1 MSPACTVWVSMSEI
15 AHATAGSPP
24 AAHPRD
30 RRWRNTLLGLGF
42 CSPLLCLFVFLVLYP
57 ILYMI
62 YMGLDRQI
70 YEDIFEDPI
79 FIQTLWNTVIFVGV
93 AVNVKMALALVL
105 SAVFNTESR
114 FTRILSGLFLLPWAI
129 PSLPGILAFRWM
141 LNGQWGIVNKI
152 LNDLGFAGY
161 PWLVRRPTAL
171 AAAIVYHI
179 WKYLPFW
186 TLIFVAGRRSI
197 PRELYEAGEIDGTSP
212 LQRFGYITFP
222 MLRNL
227 FMICSLLSM
236 VFTLGDFVII
246 KIMTGGAPG
255 DSSHVLS
262 TLAYRYTFLMG
273 KIDWGVGTFVVALP
287 VTLLFIFILIRW
299 VK

>member
-1 MSPACTVWVSMSEI
+1 MSHTVVAPADQ
-15 AHATAGSPP
+15 APP
-24 AAHPRD
+24 ARAD
-30 RRWRNTLLGLGF
+30 RWLGKTALGLAF
-42 CSPLLCLFVFLVLYP
+42 CSPLLLLFLCLVLYP

-62 YMGLDRQI
+62 YMGLDWDI
-70 YEDIFEDPI
+70 YEDIFSDPI
-79 FIQTLWNTVIFVGV
+79 FIQTLWNTVIFVGA
-93 AVNVKMALALVL
+93 AVNIKMALALIL
-105 SAVFNTESR
+105 SALFNTENR
-114 FTRILSGLFLLPWAI
+114 FARILSGLFLLPWAI

-171 AAAIVYHI
+171 AAAVVYHI

-197 PRELYEAGEIDGTSP
+197 PREMYEAGEIDGTTP
-212 LQRFGYITFP
+212 LQRFRYITVP

-236 VFTLGDFVII
+236 VFSLGDFVII
-246 KIMTGGAPG
+246 RIMTGGAPG
-255 DSSHVLS
+255 DSTHVLS

-273 KIDWGVGTFVVALP
+273 KIDWGVGTFITALP
-287 VTLLFIFILIRW
+287 VTFLFIFILIRW

>member
-1 MSPACTVWVSMSEI
+1 MAQSIQATVTSVVF
-15 AHATAGSPP
+15 H
-24 AAHPRD
+24 
-30 RRWRNTLLGLGF
+30 RRERWGRKTLLGLAF
-42 CSPLLCLFVFLVLYP
+42 CSPLILVFLVLVITP
-57 ILYMI
+57 MLYEI
-62 YMGLDRQI
+62 YLGLDRTI
-70 YEDIFEDPI
+70 YPAIFSDPI

-93 AVNVKMALALVL
+93 AVNIKMILALVV
-105 SAVFNTESR
+105 SALFAADHWAV
-114 FTRILSGLFLLPWAI
+114 RILSGIFLLPWAI

-161 PWLVRRPTAL
+161 PWLVRRPSAL

-186 TLIFVAGRRSI
+186 TLMFVAGRRSI
-197 PRELYEAGEIDGTSP
+197 PKDLYEASDIDGAQP
-212 LQRFGYITFP
+212 LQKFRFITFP

-227 FMICSLLSM
+227 YLICSLLSM

-255 DSSHVLS
+255 DSTHVLA
-262 TLAYRYTFLMG
+262 TLAYRYTFQMG
-273 KIDWGVGTFVVALP
+273 KLDWGVGTFITALP
-287 VTLLFIFILIRW
+287 VTLLFIFILIRS

>member
-1 MSPACTVWVSMSEI
+1 MDRASVAAPALLVPM
-15 AHATAGSPP
+15 
-24 AAHPRD
+24 
-30 RRWRNTLLGLGF
+30 RRERWLRKTLLGLAF
-42 CSPLLCLFVFLVLYP
+42 CSPLVLLFLLLVLYP

-62 YMGLDRQI
+62 YMGLDREI
-70 YEDIFEDPI
+70 YTDIFGDPI
-79 FIQTLWNTVIFVGV
+79 FVQTLWNTAIFVGF
-93 AVNVKMALALVL
+93 AVNVKMVLALTMSGLFSVE
-105 SAVFNTESR
+105 NR
-114 FTRILSGLFLLPWAI
+114 FARILSGLFLLPWAI

-197 PRELYEAGEIDGTSP
+197 PKDLYEAAEIDGTTP
-212 LQRFGYITFP
+212 LQKFRFITLP

-227 FMICSLLSM
+227 YMICSLLSM
-236 VFTLGDFVII
+236 VFSLGDFVII

-255 DSSHVLS
+255 DSSHVLA

-273 KIDWGVGTFVVALP
+273 KIDWGVGTFITALP
-287 VTLLFIFILIRW
+287 ITLLFIFILICW

>member
-1 MSPACTVWVSMSEI
+1 MNETAATVV
-15 AHATAGSPP
+15 APL
-24 AAHPRD
+24 AAPR
-30 RRWRNTLLGLGF
+30 RERWLGKTVLGLTF
-42 CSPLLCLFVFLVLYP
+42 CGPLICLFLFLVLFP
-57 ILYMI
+57 IVFMI
-62 YMGLDRQI
+62 YMGLDRDI
-70 YEDIFEDPI
+70 YSDIFSDPI
-79 FIQTLWNTVIFVGV
+79 FIQTLWNTVVFVGV
-93 AVNVKMALALVL
+93 AVNLKMFLALVL
-105 SAVFNTESR
+105 SALFSVDHR
-114 FTRILSGLFLLPWAI
+114 FSRILSGLFLLPWAI

-161 PWLVRRPTAL
+161 PWLVRRNTAIG
-171 AAAIVYHI
+171 AAIVYHI

-197 PRELYEAGEIDGTSP
+197 PKELYEAGEIDGTAP
-212 LQRFGYITFP
+212 LQRFRFITFP

-255 DSSHVLS
+255 DSTHVLA
-262 TLAYRYTFLMG
+262 TLAYRYTFQMG
-273 KIDWGVGTFVVALP
+273 KIDWGVGTFITALP
-287 VTLLFIFILIRW
+287 ITLLFIFILIRW

>member
-1 MSPACTVWVSMSEI
+1 MSHTVVAPADQ
-15 AHATAGSPP
+15 APP
-24 AAHPRD
+24 ARAD
-30 RRWRNTLLGLGF
+30 RWLGKTALGLAF
-42 CSPLLCLFVFLVLYP
+42 CSPLLLLFLCLVLYP

-62 YMGLDRQI
+62 YMGLDWDI
-70 YEDIFEDPI
+70 YEDIFSDPI
-79 FIQTLWNTVIFVGV
+79 FIQTLWSTVIFVGA
-93 AVNVKMALALVL
+93 AVNIKMALALIL
-105 SAVFNTESR
+105 SALFNTENR
-114 FTRILSGLFLLPWAI
+114 FARILSGLFLLPWAI

-171 AAAIVYHI
+171 AAAVVYHI

-197 PRELYEAGEIDGTSP
+197 PKEMYEAGEIDGTTP
-212 LQRFGYITFP
+212 LQRFRYITVP

-236 VFTLGDFVII
+236 VFSLGDFVII

-255 DSSHVLS
+255 DSTHVLS

-273 KIDWGVGTFVVALP
+273 KIDWGVGTFITALP
-287 VTLLFIFILIRW
+287 VTFLFIFILIRW

>member
-1 MSPACTVWVSMSEI
+1 MAKNAARVLTIEAPRPERWKGKTALGFAYCAPLIFIFVVLVIYPMVYEI
-15 AHATAGSPP
+15 Y
-24 AAHPRD
+24 
-30 RRWRNTLLGLGF
+30 LGLDWKI
-42 CSPLLCLFVFLVLYP
+42 YP
-57 ILYMI
+57 A
-62 YMGLDRQI
+62 
-70 YEDIFEDPI
+70 IFSDPI
-79 FIQTLWNTVIFVGV
+79 FIQTVWNTILFVGI
-93 AVNVKMALALVL
+93 AVNVKMFLAMVL
-105 SAVFNTESR
+105 SSIFSMEHWVTKVLGG
-114 FTRILSGLFLLPWAI
+114 IFLLPWAI
-129 PSLPGILAFRWM
+129 PSLPGILSFRWM

-152 LNDLGFAGY
+152 LIDFGLEGY

-197 PRELYEAGEIDGTSP
+197 PKHLYEAGEIDGTGP
-212 LQRFGYITFP
+212 FQKFRYITFP

-227 FMICSLLSM
+227 YLICSLLSM

-255 DSSHVLS
+255 DSTHVLA
-262 TLAYRYTFLMG
+262 TLAYRYTFQMG
-273 KIDWGVGTFVVALP
+273 KIDWGVGTFVTALP

>member
-1 MSPACTVWVSMSEI
+1 LP
-15 AHATAGSPP
+15 HARADRWLGKTA
-24 AAHPRD
+24 
-30 RRWRNTLLGLGF
+30 LGLAF
-42 CSPLLCLFVFLVLYP
+42 CSPLLLLFLCLVLYP

-62 YMGLDRQI
+62 YMGLDWDI
-70 YEDIFEDPI
+70 YEDIFSDPI
-79 FIQTLWNTVIFVGV
+79 FIQTLWNTVIFVGA
-93 AVNVKMALALVL
+93 AVNIKMALALIL
-105 SAVFNTESR
+105 SALFNTENR
-114 FTRILSGLFLLPWAI
+114 FARILSGLFLLPWAI

-171 AAAIVYHI
+171 AAAVVYHI

-197 PRELYEAGEIDGTSP
+197 PREMYEAGEIDGTTP
-212 LQRFGYITFP
+212 LQRFRYITVP

-236 VFTLGDFVII
+236 VFSLGDFVII
-246 KIMTGGAPG
+246 RIMTGGAPG
-255 DSSHVLS
+255 DSTHVLS

-273 KIDWGVGTFVVALP
+273 KIDWGVGTFITALP
-287 VTLLFIFILIRW
+287 VTFLFIFILIRW

>member
-1 MSPACTVWVSMSEI
+1 MPPACTVWVSMSEI

-30 RRWRNTLLGLGF
+30 RQWRNTLLGLGF

-287 VTLLFIFILIRW
+287 ITLLFIFILIRW

>member
-1 MSPACTVWVSMSEI
+1 MSQTVVVS
-15 AHATAGSPP
+15 ATPNPP
-24 AAHPRD
+24 A
-30 RRWRNTLLGLGF
+30 RRERWLGKTALGLAF
-42 CSPLLCLFVFLVLYP
+42 CSPLLLLFLCLVLYP

-62 YMGLDRQI
+62 YMGLDWDI
-70 YEDIFEDPI
+70 YEDIFSDPI

-93 AVNVKMALALVL
+93 SVNVKMFLSLVL
-105 SAVFNTESR
+105 SALFNTENR
-114 FTRILSGLFLLPWAI
+114 FARILSGLFLLPWAI

-141 LNGQWGIVNKI
+141 LNGQWGIVNKV

-161 PWLVRRPTAL
+161 PWLVRRPTAI

-197 PRELYEAGEIDGTSP
+197 PKELYEAGEIDGTTP
-212 LQRFGYITFP
+212 LQRFRYITLP

-255 DSSHVLS
+255 DSTHVLS

-273 KIDWGVGTFVVALP
+273 KIDWGVGTFITALP

>member
-1 MSPACTVWVSMSEI
+1 MNE
-15 AHATAGSPP
+15 TAV
-24 AAHPRD
+24 AAAAPHREP
-30 RRWRNTLLGLGF
+30 WAGKTLLGLAF
-42 CSPLLCLFVFLVLYP
+42 CGPLVLLFLLLVLYP
-57 ILYMI
+57 MLYMV
-62 YMGLDRQI
+62 YMGLDWDI
-70 YEDIFEDPI
+70 YSDIFEDPI
-79 FIQTLWNTVIFVGV
+79 FVQTLWNTVIFVGV
-93 AVNVKMALALVL
+93 AVNVKMFLALTL
-105 SAVFNTESR
+105 SALFNTESR
-114 FTRILSGLFLLPWAI
+114 FARILSGLFLLPWAI

-161 PWLVRRPTAL
+161 PWLVRRPTAI
-171 AAAIVYHI
+171 AAAIIYHI

-197 PRELYEAGEIDGTSP
+197 PKELYEAGVIDGTAP
-212 LQRFGYITFP
+212 LQRFRYITFP

-227 FMICSLLSM
+227 YLICSLLSM
-236 VFTLGDFVII
+236 VFSLGDFVII

-255 DSSHVLS
+255 DSTHVLA

-273 KIDWGVGTFVVALP
+273 KLDWGVGTFVTALP
-287 VTLLFIFILIRW
+287 ITLLFIFILIRW

>member
-1 MSPACTVWVSMSEI
+1 MKE
-15 AHATAGSPP
+15 TA
-24 AAHPRD
+24 AALAAPR
-30 RRWRNTLLGLGF
+30 REAWLKPTLLGLAF
-42 CSPLLCLFVFLVLYP
+42 CGPLVVVFLALVLYP
-57 ILYMI
+57 MLYMV
-62 YMGLDRQI
+62 YMGLDWDI
-70 YEDIFEDPI
+70 YEAIFDDPI
-79 FIQTLWNTVIFVGV
+79 FIQTLWNTVIFVGL
-93 AVNVKMALALVL
+93 AVNIKMFLALTL
-105 SAVFNTESR
+105 SAIFSVENR
-114 FTRILSGLFLLPWAI
+114 FAKILSGLFLLPWAI

-152 LNDLGFAGY
+152 LNDLGVAGY

-171 AAAIVYHI
+171 GAAIVYHI

-212 LQRFGYITFP
+212 LQKFRFITLP

-236 VFTLGDFVII
+236 VFSLGDFVII

-255 DSSHVLS
+255 DSTHVLA
-262 TLAYRYTFLMG
+262 TLAYRYAFQMG
-273 KIDWGVGTFVVALP
+273 NVDWAVGTFMTALP
-287 VTLLFIFILIRW
+287 ITLLFIFILMRW

>member
-1 MSPACTVWVSMSEI
+1 MSETTSV
-15 AHATAGSPP
+15 ATLVAPS
-24 AAHPRD
+24 
-30 RRWRNTLLGLGF
+30 RREPWVRKTLLGLTF
-42 CSPLLCLFVFLVLYP
+42 CSPLVLIFLVLVITP
-57 ILYMI
+57 ITYML
-62 YMGLDRQI
+62 YMGLDWSI
-70 YEDIFEDPI
+70 YQAIFSDPI

-93 AVNVKMALALVL
+93 AVNVKIFLSLVL
-105 SAVFNTESR
+105 SALLSQENR
-114 FTRILSGLFLLPWAI
+114 MARILAGVFLLPWAI
-129 PSLPGILAFRWM
+129 PALPGILAFRWM
-141 LNGQWGIVNKI
+141 LNGQWGIVNKV

-161 PWLVRRPTAL
+161 PWLVRRNTAIG
-171 AAAIVYHI
+171 AAITYHI

-197 PRELYEAGEIDGTSP
+197 PKELYEAGVIDGTSP
-212 LQRFGYITFP
+212 LQKFRYITFP

-227 FMICSLLSM
+227 YLICSLLSM

-255 DSSHVLS
+255 DSTHVLA
-262 TLAYRYTFLMG
+262 TLAYRYTFQMARL
-273 KIDWGVGTFVVALP
+273 DWGIGTFVTALP

>member
-1 MSPACTVWVSMSEI
+1 MSHTVVAS
-15 AHATAGSPP
+15 ADQVPHARADRWLGKTA
-24 AAHPRD
+24 
-30 RRWRNTLLGLGF
+30 LGLAF
-42 CSPLLCLFVFLVLYP
+42 CSPLLLLFLCLVLYP

-62 YMGLDRQI
+62 YMGLDWDI
-70 YEDIFEDPI
+70 YEDIFSDPI
-79 FIQTLWNTVIFVGV
+79 FIQTLWNTVIFVGA
-93 AVNVKMALALVL
+93 AVNIKMALALIL
-105 SAVFNTESR
+105 SALFNTENR
-114 FTRILSGLFLLPWAI
+114 FARILSGLFLLPWAI

-171 AAAIVYHI
+171 AAAVVYHI

-197 PRELYEAGEIDGTSP
+197 PREMYEAGEIDGTTP
-212 LQRFGYITFP
+212 LQRFRYITVP

-236 VFTLGDFVII
+236 VFSLGDFVII
-246 KIMTGGAPG
+246 RIMTGGAPG
-255 DSSHVLS
+255 DSTHVLS

-273 KIDWGVGTFVVALP
+273 KIDWGVGTFITALP
-287 VTLLFIFILIRW
+287 VTFLFIFILIRW

>member
-1 MSPACTVWVSMSEI
+1 MSQ
-15 AHATAGSPP
+15 TAVVYANPNP
-24 AAHPRD
+24 TA
-30 RRWRNTLLGLGF
+30 RRERWLGKTALGLAF
-42 CSPLLCLFVFLVLYP
+42 CSPLLLLFVCLVLYP

-62 YMGLDRQI
+62 YMGLDWDI
-70 YEDIFEDPI
+70 YEDIFSDPI
-79 FIQTLWNTVIFVGV
+79 FIQTLWNTVIFVGA
-93 AVNVKMALALVL
+93 AVNIKMALALVL
-105 SAVFNTESR
+105 SALFNTENR
-114 FTRILSGLFLLPWAI
+114 FARILSGLFLLPWAI

-171 AAAIVYHI
+171 AAAVVYHI

-197 PRELYEAGEIDGTSP
+197 PKEMYEAGEIDGTTP
-212 LQRFGYITFP
+212 LQRFRYITVP

-255 DSSHVLS
+255 DSTHVLS

-273 KIDWGVGTFVVALP
+273 KIDWGVGTFITALP
-287 VTLLFIFILIRW
+287 VTFLFIFILIRW

>member
-1 MSPACTVWVSMSEI
+1 MSHTVVAS
-15 AHATAGSPP
+15 ADQAPP
-24 AAHPRD
+24 ARAD
-30 RRWRNTLLGLGF
+30 RWLGKTALGLAF
-42 CSPLLCLFVFLVLYP
+42 CSPLLLLFLCLVLYP

-62 YMGLDRQI
+62 YMGLDWDI
-70 YEDIFEDPI
+70 YEDIFSDPI
-79 FIQTLWNTVIFVGV
+79 FIQTLWNTVIFVGA
-93 AVNVKMALALVL
+93 AVNIKMALALVL
-105 SAVFNTESR
+105 SALFNTENR
-114 FTRILSGLFLLPWAI
+114 FARILSGLFLLPWAI

-171 AAAIVYHI
+171 AAAVVYHI

-197 PRELYEAGEIDGTSP
+197 PKEMYEAGEIDGTTP
-212 LQRFGYITFP
+212 LQRFRYITVP

-236 VFTLGDFVII
+236 VFSLGDFVII

-255 DSSHVLS
+255 DSTHVLS

-273 KIDWGVGTFVVALP
+273 KIDWGVGTFITALP
-287 VTLLFIFILIRW
+287 VTFLFIFILIRW

>member
-1 MSPACTVWVSMSEI
+1 MFYEVY
-15 AHATAGSPP
+15 
-24 AAHPRD
+24 
-30 RRWRNTLLGLGF
+30 LGLDW
-42 CSPLLCLFVFLVLYP
+42 SIYP
-57 ILYMI
+57 A
-62 YMGLDRQI
+62 
-70 YEDIFEDPI
+70 IFSDPI

-93 AVNVKMALALVL
+93 AVNVKMFLALVL
-105 SAVFNTESR
+105 SGLFSVEHR
-114 FTRILSGLFLLPWAI
+114 FTRILGGVFLLPWAI
-129 PSLPGILAFRWM
+129 PALPGILAFRWM

-152 LNDLGFAGY
+152 LNDLGLEGY

-186 TLIFVAGRRSI
+186 TLIFVAGRRGI
-197 PRELYEAGEIDGTSP
+197 PKELYEAGEIDGAAP
-212 LQRFGYITFP
+212 FKKFRYITFP

-227 FMICSLLSM
+227 YLICTLLSM

-255 DSSHVLS
+255 DSSHVLA
-262 TLAYRYTFLMG
+262 TLAYRYTFQMG
-273 KIDWGVGTFVVALP
+273 KIDWGVGTFVTALP
-287 VTLLFIFILIRW
+287 ITLLFIFILIRG

>member
-1 MSPACTVWVSMSEI
+1 MDQASVAAPALLVPM
-15 AHATAGSPP
+15 
-24 AAHPRD
+24 
-30 RRWRNTLLGLGF
+30 RRERWLRNTLLGLAF
-42 CSPLLCLFVFLVLYP
+42 CSPLVLLFLLLVLYP

-62 YMGLDRQI
+62 YMGLDREI
-70 YEDIFEDPI
+70 YTDIFGDPI
-79 FIQTLWNTVIFVGV
+79 FVQTLWNTAIFVGF
-93 AVNVKMALALVL
+93 AVNVKMVLALTMSGLFSVE
-105 SAVFNTESR
+105 NR
-114 FTRILSGLFLLPWAI
+114 FARILSGLFLLPWAI

-197 PRELYEAGEIDGTSP
+197 PKDLYEAAEIDGTTP
-212 LQRFGYITFP
+212 LQKFRFITLP

-227 FMICSLLSM
+227 YMICSLLSM
-236 VFTLGDFVII
+236 VFSLGDFVII

-255 DSSHVLS
+255 DSSHVLA

-273 KIDWGVGTFVVALP
+273 KIDWGVGTFITALP
-287 VTLLFIFILIRW
+287 ITLLFIFILICW

>member
-1 MSPACTVWVSMSEI
+1 MLILMAMNL
-15 AHATAGSPP
+15 SPP
-24 AAHPRD
+24 VASDVSPRQE
-30 RRWRNTLLGLGF
+30 RWKRKTVLGLAF
-42 CSPLLCLFVFLVLYP
+42 CSPLILVFLILVITPMFYEIYLGMDRTIYP
-57 ILYMI
+57 A
-62 YMGLDRQI
+62 
-70 YEDIFEDPI
+70 IFSDPI

-93 AVNVKMALALVL
+93 AVNVKMFLALVL
-105 SAVFNTESR
+105 SGLFAAEHWAVR
-114 FTRILSGLFLLPWAI
+114 ALSGIFLLPWAI

-141 LNGQWGIVNKI
+141 LNGQWGIINKI
-152 LNDLGFAGY
+152 LNDIGFEGY

-186 TLIFVAGRRSI
+186 TLIFVAGRRGISKD
-197 PRELYEAGEIDGTSP
+197 LYEASDIDGAQP
-212 LQRFGYITFP
+212 LQKFRFITFP

-227 FMICSLLSM
+227 YLICCLLSM

-255 DSSHVLS
+255 DSSHVLA
-262 TLAYRYTFLMG
+262 TLAYRYTFQMG
-273 KIDWGVGTFVVALP
+273 RIDWGVGTFVTALP

>member
-1 MSPACTVWVSMSEI
+1 MSHTVVAPAEQ
-15 AHATAGSPP
+15 APP
-24 AAHPRD
+24 ARAE
-30 RRWRNTLLGLGF
+30 RWLGKTALGLAF
-42 CSPLLCLFVFLVLYP
+42 CSPLLLLFLCLVLYP

-62 YMGLDRQI
+62 YMGLDWDI
-70 YEDIFEDPI
+70 YEDIFSDPI
-79 FIQTLWNTVIFVGV
+79 FIQTLWNTVIFVGT
-93 AVNVKMALALVL
+93 AVTIKMALALVL
-105 SAVFNTESR
+105 SALFNTENR
-114 FTRILSGLFLLPWAI
+114 FARILSGLFLLPWAI

-171 AAAIVYHI
+171 AAAVVYHI

-197 PRELYEAGEIDGTSP
+197 PKEMYEAGEIDGTTP
-212 LQRFGYITFP
+212 LQRFRYITVP

-255 DSSHVLS
+255 DSTHVLS

-273 KIDWGVGTFVVALP
+273 KIDWGVGTFITALP

>member
-1 MSPACTVWVSMSEI
+1 MAQTTPVPIVEVTAIRQESWVRK
-15 AHATAGSPP
+15 TG
-24 AAHPRD
+24 
-30 RRWRNTLLGLGF
+30 LGLAF
-42 CSPLLCLFVFLVLYP
+42 CAPLILVFL
-57 ILYMI
+57 ILVVTPMVYEI
-62 YMGLDRQI
+62 YLGLDRTI
-70 YEDIFEDPI
+70 YPAIFSDPI

-93 AVNVKMALALVL
+93 AVNVKMFLAMVL
-105 SAVFNTESR
+105 SALFAADHWA
-114 FTRILSGLFLLPWAI
+114 TRILGGIFLLPWAI
-129 PSLPGILAFRWM
+129 PSLPGILSFRWM

-152 LNDLGFAGY
+152 LIDLGFAGY

-197 PRELYEAGEIDGTSP
+197 PRELYEAGDIDGAQP
-212 LQRFGYITFP
+212 LQKFRYITFP
-222 MLRNL
+222 MLQNL
-227 FMICSLLSM
+227 YLICSLLSM

-255 DSSHVLS
+255 DSSHVLA
-262 TLAYRYTFLMG
+262 TLAYRYTFQMG
-273 KIDWGVGTFVVALP
+273 RIDWGVGVFTTALP
-287 VTLLFIFILIRW
+287 ITLLFIFILIGK